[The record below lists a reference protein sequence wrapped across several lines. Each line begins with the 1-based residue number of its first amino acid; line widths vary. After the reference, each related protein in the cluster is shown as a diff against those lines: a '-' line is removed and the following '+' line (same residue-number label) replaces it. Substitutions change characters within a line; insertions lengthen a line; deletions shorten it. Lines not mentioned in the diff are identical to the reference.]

1 MTLRSKGEQATF
13 SIAIAVAKALTEQG
27 NNKFLKVL
35 KFGNDLAQR
44 LLRLMGFK
52 KRAAATAKIMLPE
65 GARKEAEL
73 IYLCDMVTKIET
85 FNTSHQ
91 LVLT

>member
-1 MTLRSKGEQATF
+1 
-13 SIAIAVAKALTEQG
+13 
-27 NNKFLKVL
+27 
-35 KFGNDLAQR
+35 
-44 LLRLMGFK
+44 MGFK

-91 LVLT
+91 LVLTWIKLLQNISKVPDIPWKNLQVNLRLVPETNVQ